1 MPRAK
6 KTQTPQTPGL
16 EAGAAYGEVSDSL
29 AAQSQMPLMQK
40 GPPGTTGGLEAT
52 PVPLPTQVS
61 AGPLPLEAAAAYTP
75 QITPL
80 TAPGTGMT
88 RSVPRPP
95 PTPNQE
101 AAERL
106 RNWAEAVN
114 EPAFTD
120 AAIQMSQ

>member
-1 MPRAK
+1 MVRAK
-6 KTQTPQTPGL
+6 KTQTPKTPGL

-29 AAQSQMPLMQK
+29 AAQNAIPLPQK
-40 GPPGTTGGLEAT
+40 ATVGAVAT
-52 PVPLPTQVS
+52 PQQANVPAVQAS

-80 TAPGTGMT
+80 TAPGQGIG
-88 RSVPRPP
+88 RGIPRLA

-101 AAERL
+101 AAEML
-106 RNWAEAVN
+106 RNWAEAVD

-120 AAIQMSQ
+120 AAIQLGQ